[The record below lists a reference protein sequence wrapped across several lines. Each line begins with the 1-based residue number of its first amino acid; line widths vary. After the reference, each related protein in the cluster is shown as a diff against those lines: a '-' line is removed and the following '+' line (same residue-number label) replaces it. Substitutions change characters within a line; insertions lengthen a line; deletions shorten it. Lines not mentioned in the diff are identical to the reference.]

1 MVLSLVSRPF
11 KHASGERGEDEMT
24 ISRQSARDVYNGAPA
39 TFRRVAEQASGIEP
53 AVTERDTK
61 RIIRQWNREIEDET
75 RRLAERA
82 KDEGRWRLVVW
93 TGLWFLWLGVLLG
106 LIGLIRPLH

>member
-1 MVLSLVSRPF
+1 
-11 KHASGERGEDEMT
+11 MT

-75 RRLAERA
+75 RRLAARGKDSGPWRA
-82 KDEGRWRLVVW
+82 LVWGAIWV
-93 TGLWFLWLGVLLG
+93 LWLGALLA
-106 LIGLIRPLH
+106 LIALLKPWH